1 MRLGIIGA
9 GNVGRALGEVWRR
22 GGHDVRYGV
31 PDPGA
36 AKYAD
41 LAPRIFAPADAVRDA
56 AAIVLATPWPATEAA
71 LRGLGDLAGKIVIDC
86 TNPLAMGPDGL
97 SLALGH
103 DISGSELVASW
114 APGASVYKTLNQTG
128 AENMARARDFAQRPV
143 MFVAGDDETG
153 KPIVLGLVEE
163 LGFEAVDAGPL
174 RLARLLEP
182 YGMLWIDQV
191 LKRGAGPGFA
201 FSRVRR

>member
-1 MRLGIIGA
+1 
-9 GNVGRALGEVWRR
+9 
-22 GGHDVRYGV
+22 
-31 PDPGA
+31 
-36 AKYAD
+36 
-41 LAPRIFAPADAVRDA
+41 
-56 AAIVLATPWPATEAA
+56 
-71 LRGLGDLAGKIVIDC
+71 
-86 TNPLAMGPDGL
+86 
-97 SLALGH
+97 
-103 DISGSELVASW
+103 
-114 APGASVYKTLNQTG
+114 
-128 AENMARARDFAQRPV
+128 MARARDFAQRPV